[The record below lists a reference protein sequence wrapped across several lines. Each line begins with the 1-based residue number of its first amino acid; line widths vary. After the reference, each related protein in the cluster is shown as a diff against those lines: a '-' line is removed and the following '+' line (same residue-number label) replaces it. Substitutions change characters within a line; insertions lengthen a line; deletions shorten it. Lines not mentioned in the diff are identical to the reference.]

1 MPPIRPDQAESLAA
15 VPLPRFPST
24 FTTTCDA
31 LHVGSSVVLLG
42 DSGHSCLNGLGQGCN
57 VALES
62 CRVFDGVLRE
72 HKGNL
77 ETALPAFTVRCLLL
91 LCFPC
96 MTASSIGTESDHSR
110 IDMSSVVCSL
120 WRGLCSVSF
129 PRACVRA
136 PV

>member
-1 MPPIRPDQAESLAA
+1 MLASLTLRVLWWFRLSQSALRRWYPEMPPIRPDQADSLAG
-15 VPLPRFPST
+15 VPLPRYPST

-31 LHVGSSVVLLG
+31 LHVGDAVVLLG

-77 ETALPAFTVRCLLL
+77 ETALPAFSVRRCCYSPLPRL
-91 LCFPC
+91 
-96 MTASSIGTESDHSR
+96 R
-110 IDMSSVVCSL
+110 CSPK
-120 WRGLCSVSF
+120 CE
-129 PRACVRA
+129 A
-136 PV
+136 P